1 MSHLRVFDPH
11 ASTLLD
17 EPEVVPFRPGSD
29 RFSRRSTGFD
39 VLQRSRVIHENR
51 QCPSCHHPVVEPLE
65 LRDADINRN
74 GMPIPGTA
82 TLVGFHCT
90 RCDYEWPA

>member
-1 MSHLRVFDPH
+1 MSHLRLF
-11 ASTLLD
+11 
-17 EPEVVPFRPGSD
+17 EPDAPVALAEQPEIIPFRPGA
-29 RFSRRSTGFD
+29 SRTTDFD

-65 LRDADINRN
+65 LRDGLVNRN
-74 GMPIPGTA
+74 GMPVPGTA